1 MRILLVMILSLLI
14 PLYGWSTGMTK
25 HIDEQCH
32 IVEGEHHEEAMADH
46 KDEHHA
52 SPDHETHDEDEDCGP
67 DHCSDH
73 CGICHVSTNG
83 FVTMTAEHA
92 CHRSPLLKEVS
103 SGNLDKL
110 ASIATRPDTPP
121 PKV

>member
-83 FVTMTAEHA
+83 FVTMT
-92 CHRSPLLKEVS
+92 
-103 SGNLDKL
+103 NLHMG
-110 ASIATRPDTPP
+110 SEPDYVFQF
-121 PKV
+121 KAGKMNIS